1 MIVLRIEDSMV
12 LNGHRECV
20 FQGCLNKVRMASKMT
35 AEKRAFD
42 LSISDAFF
50 RLVTESIR
58 LMSNK
63 VKQTVSISD
72 VVNDRSS
79 NAPNITSVYKP
90 ESLREHLRIIP
101 TDGDVGLSITIL
113 DSSSK
118 AINGSIPD
126 LEKAVGGSVSFAS
139 AVSLVL
145 FDFIV
150 EENTTEVINKLGL
163 DVADAEAFR
172 AAAKRTET
180 NVIPIR

>member
-1 MIVLRIEDSMV
+1 MM
-12 LNGHRECV
+12 LNHRHGCV
-20 FQGCLNKVRMASKMT
+20 WRGCLSKVRAASKMT
-35 AEKRAFD
+35 AGKRAFD

-63 VKQTVSISD
+63 KRRIVSISD
-72 VVNDRSS
+72 VVDDRSTS
-79 NAPNITSVYKP
+79 ASDITTVYKP
-90 ESLREHLRIIP
+90 DSLRKHLRIIP
-101 TDGDVGLSITIL
+101 TDGDVGLTIEIL

-118 AINGSIPD
+118 AIDGSIPD
-126 LEKAVGGSVSFAS
+126 LEKAVGGSLSFAS

-163 DVADAEAFR
+163 NLADAEAFR

>member
-1 MIVLRIEDSMV
+1 MV
-12 LNGHRECV
+12 LNHRRECV
-20 FQGCLNKVRMASKMT
+20 WRGCLSKVRTVSKMT
-35 AEKRAFD
+35 AGKSAFD
-42 LSISDAFF
+42 LNISDAFF

-63 VKQTVSISD
+63 RRKIVSIND
-72 VVNDRSS
+72 VVDDRSN
-79 NAPNITSVYKP
+79 NALDITTVYKP
-90 ESLREHLRIIP
+90 DSLREHLRIIP
-101 TDGDVGLSITIL
+101 TDGDVGLTLEIL

-118 AINGSIPD
+118 AIDGSIPD
-126 LEKAVGGSVSFAS
+126 LEKAVGGSLSFAA

-172 AAAKRTET
+172 AAAKRTKT
-180 NVIPIR
+180 NVFPIR